1 MTTDPKKRKRK
12 GAGRVVRKH
21 FALTESM
28 EDYLETIQT
37 LIDEDPHH
45 HAHTRDIAG
54 RLRIKMPSVSNA
66 LSLLCDN
73 GYVEYEPNRPVTL
86 TPLGAQEAARVI
98 RRHRLLTAF
107 LSDVLALGPER
118 ASGIACRIEHVID
131 EDLLDRLETL
141 TGKILSDPC
150 CAELRERLNEAFL
163 GPAVPSEAESEDVK

>member
-1 MTTDPKKRKRK
+1 MMPETPKKKRN
-12 GAGRVVRKH
+12 RVVRKN

-37 LIDEDPHH
+37 LIDEDPHR

-73 GYVEYEPNRPVTL
+73 GYVDYEPNRPVTL
-86 TPLGAQEAARVI
+86 TPLGAREAARVI
-98 RRHRLLTAF
+98 RRHRLLTSFMA
-107 LSDVLALGPER
+107 DVLGLDAER

-131 EDLLDRLETL
+131 EDLLARLDTL
-141 TGKILSDPC
+141 TGEILAAPH
-150 CAELRERLNEAFL
+150 CAELRNRLSDAFR
-163 GPAVPSEAESEDVK
+163 GRHEPSESEHEDVK